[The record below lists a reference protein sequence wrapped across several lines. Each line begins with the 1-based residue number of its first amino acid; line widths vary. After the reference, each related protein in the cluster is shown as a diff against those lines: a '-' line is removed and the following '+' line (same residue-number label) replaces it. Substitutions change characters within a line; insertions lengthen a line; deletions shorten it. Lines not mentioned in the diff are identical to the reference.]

1 MEQVSLRAQ
10 AGRKPGSRESR
21 RIRRQG
27 LVPAVVYGP
36 DLDNAIPVSV
46 DSHDLTVALHTEAG
60 TNAII
65 NLEIE
70 GGDTV
75 TTMARVIERH
85 PFRNEYRHVDFL
97 TIDLTQKTHA
107 EVALHFE
114 GTPVGVEE
122 GGVFSPRRTH
132 VLIEVLPTEIPAYIE
147 LDVTEVEIGD
157 SLRVEDLP
165 DIEGIEYLEESD
177 AVVMSVTV
185 PEAEIE
191 EPEPEEPELLEG
203 EELEEGEEAA
213 EEGAEESDEEGEESE
228 EEDNE

>member
-1 MEQVSLRAQ
+1 MEQVSLRAR

-36 DLDNAIPVSV
+36 DVADPIPVAV
-46 DSHDLTVALHTEAG
+46 DSHDLQVALHTEAG
-60 TNAII
+60 ANAII

-70 GGDTV
+70 DGDTL

-97 TIDLTQKTHA
+97 TIDLSKKTHA

-114 GTPVGVEE
+114 GTPAGVKE

-147 LDVTEVEIGD
+147 LDVSEVEIGG
-157 SLRVEDLP
+157 SLRIEDLP
-165 DIEGIEYLEESD
+165 ELEGIVYLEEPD
-177 AVVMSVTV
+177 AVIMSVTV
-185 PEAEIE
+185 PAAEIE

-203 EELEEGEEAA
+203 EELEEGEEA
-213 EEGAEESDEEGEESE
+213 EEGAEEAEEEGEEP
-228 EEDNE
+228 EDTE

>member
-1 MEQVSLRAQ
+1 MEQVSLRAR

-21 RIRRQG
+21 RIRREG
-27 LVPAVVYGP
+27 LVPAIVYGP
-36 DLDNAIPVSV
+36 EVKEPIPLSV
-46 DSHDLTVALHTEAG
+46 DSHDLHLALHTEAG

-70 GGDTV
+70 DGSTL

-97 TIDLTQKTHA
+97 TLDLTKKTTA

-114 GTPVGVEE
+114 GTPAGVKE

-132 VLIEVLPTEIPAYIE
+132 VLVEVLPTEIPAFIE
-147 LDVTEVEIGD
+147 LDINEVEIGG

-165 DIEGIEYLEESD
+165 EIEGITYLEEAD
-177 AVVMSVTV
+177 AVVMSVVV
-185 PEAEIE
+185 PAAEIE
-191 EPEPEEPELLEG
+191 EPETAELGLEG
-203 EELEEGEEAA
+203 EELEEGEEA
-213 EEGAEESDEEGEESE
+213 EEGAEEAEGEGGEEPQDSE
-228 EEDNE
+228 

>member
-1 MEQVSLRAQ
+1 MEQVSLRAR

-21 RIRRQG
+21 RVRREGQ
-27 LVPAVVYGP
+27 VPAIVYGP
-36 DLDNAIPVSV
+36 DVSEPIPVSV
-46 DSHDLTVALHTEAG
+46 DSHDLQVALHTEAG

-70 GGDTV
+70 GGHTL

-97 TIDLTQKTHA
+97 TLDLTQKTHA

-114 GTPVGVEE
+114 GTPVGVKE

-132 VLIEVLPTEIPAYIE
+132 VLVEVLPTEIPAYIE
-147 LDVTEVEIGD
+147 LDVSEVEIGG
-157 SLRVEDLP
+157 SLRIEDLP
-165 DIEGIEYLEESD
+165 VLEGIVYLEEPD

-185 PEAEIE
+185 PAAEIE
-191 EPEPEEPELLEG
+191 EPEPEEVELLEG
-203 EELEEGEEAA
+203 EELEDGEEP
-213 EEGAEESDEEGEESE
+213 EEGAEEA
-228 EEDNE
+228 EEDSEGGEKAAE

>member
-1 MEQVSLRAQ
+1 MEQVSLRAR
-10 AGRKPGSRESR
+10 AGRKPGTRESR
-21 RIRRQG
+21 RVRREGQ
-27 LVPAVVYGP
+27 VPAIVYGP
-36 DLDNAIPVSV
+36 DVAEPIPVSV
-46 DSHDLTVALHTEAG
+46 DAHDLQVALHTEAG

-70 GGDTV
+70 GGETW

-97 TIDLTQKTHA
+97 TLDLTQKTHA

-114 GTPVGVEE
+114 GAPVGVKE

-147 LDVTEVEIGD
+147 LDVSEVEIGG
-157 SLRVEDLP
+157 SLRIEDLP
-165 DIEGIEYLEESD
+165 EIEGVVYLEEPD

-185 PEAEIE
+185 PAAEIE
-191 EPEPEEPELLEG
+191 EPEEPELLEG
-203 EELEEGEEAA
+203 EELEEGEEA
-213 EEGAEESDEEGEESE
+213 EEGAAEAEEEGEEPE
-228 EEDNE
+228 ENE

>member
-1 MEQVSLRAQ
+1 MEQVSLRAR

-21 RIRRQG
+21 RVRREG
-27 LVPAVVYGP
+27 LVPAIVYGP
-36 DLDNAIPVSV
+36 DVKDPIPVAI
-46 DSHDLTVALHTEAG
+46 DSHDLHLALHTEAG

-70 GGDTV
+70 GGDTL

-97 TIDLTQKTHA
+97 TLDLTKKTTA

-114 GTPVGVEE
+114 GTPAGVKE

-132 VLIEVLPTEIPAYIE
+132 VLVEVLPTEIPAFIE
-147 LDVTEVEIGD
+147 LDISEVEIGG

-165 DIEGIEYLEESD
+165 ELEGIAYLEEAD

-185 PEAEIE
+185 PAAEIE
-191 EPEPEEPELLEG
+191 EPELEEAGLLEG
-203 EELEEGEEAA
+203 EELEEGEEP
-213 EEGAEESDEEGEESE
+213 EEGAAEAEDEGGEEP
-228 EEDNE
+228 EDGE